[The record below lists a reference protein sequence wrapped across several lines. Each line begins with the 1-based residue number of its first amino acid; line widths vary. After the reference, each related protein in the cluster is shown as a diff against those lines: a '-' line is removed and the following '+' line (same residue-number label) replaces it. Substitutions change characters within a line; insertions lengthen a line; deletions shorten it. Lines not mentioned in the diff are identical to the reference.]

1 MIEEKWLELINEKWK
16 IERKIEKSIE
26 RCEER
31 DIGIVLI

>member
-16 IERKIEKSIE
+16 IEKSIE
-26 RCEER
+26 RCKGR